1 MKAQIGPRPAAKA
14 GLRRAA
20 RCLLGG
26 LTTYG
31 LASLAA
37 MTGAKADDAAPASLP
52 PLDVRAQG
60 SFFVGGHDEKSNFL
74 APPDFFFSPSGTITV
89 DQMYVQYQLP
99 TGAAKHTPIIL
110 IHGCCLTGKTWE
122 TTPDGRIGWA

>member
-1 MKAQIGPRPAAKA
+1 MRALIGPRPAAKA
-14 GLRRAA
+14 GLRHAA
-20 RCLLGG
+20 CRLMGG
-26 LTTYG
+26 LALCG

-37 MTGAKADDAAPASLP
+37 ITGAAADDAATPSLP
-52 PLDVRAQG
+52 ALNVRAQG

-99 TGAAKHTPIIL
+99 MGAAKHTPIIL
-110 IHGCCLTGKTWE
+110 
-122 TTPDGRIGWA
+122 